1 MDYVFEQQGRR
12 PIVFVAALIGLG
24 MAGIGIHNGA
34 PWPFTAIA
42 LVSCAMTTAVLLKN
56 SRSGMRL
63 EGNRLMLFKDQ
74 WHHELAADTIQRVR
88 VTHWTDGQPSIWIEC
103 AGAPP
108 YRLPGTCFGSA
119 TQLTAAFRARGIP
132 VD

>member
-12 PIVFVAALIGLG
+12 PIVILAAVIGLG
-24 MAGIGIHNGA
+24 MAGVGIHYGA

-42 LVSCAMTTAVLLKN
+42 LVSCLMATAIIWQN

-63 EGNRLMLFKDQ
+63 EGTMLMLFKDQ
-74 WHHELAADTIQRVR
+74 WRHVLEADTIQRVR

-103 AGAPP
+103 VGAPP

-132 VD
+132 VV